1 MSSIAPL
8 DCCCLENKLK
18 IELTAFRFGIVLLI
32 VQLLGWFWGLY
43 GVERDIHQ
51 GDVYRIIYVHVPTCL
66 TAFACAFYLFLCSI
80 YALYKK
86 NTTSLLWGQASAELG
101 LLFTVL
107 GLVTGSIWGRV
118 TWGVWW
124 TWDARLLTTFIL
136 GVLFA
141 AYLLLQSALPS
152 GIGKVK
158 ASAALGL
165 LIFVDV
171 PIIYKSVTWWRTLHQ
186 PPSIGTGTMSSE
198 IITLLLI
205 TIAASL
211 LFMTWLLFA
220 RVKNLQL
227 RYRANELV
235 SRIQ

>member
-1 MSSIAPL
+1 MKA
-8 DCCCLENKLK
+8 EFA
-18 IELTAFRFGIVLLI
+18 AFRFGVIFFGI
-32 VQLLGWFWGLY
+32 QLLCWGWGLY

-66 TAFACAFYLFLCSI
+66 TAFVCALYLFVCSI
-80 YALYKK
+80 YALRKK
-86 NTTSLLWGQASAELG
+86 TTASLLWGQASAELG

-141 AYLLLQSALPS
+141 AYLLLQSAMPS
-152 GIGKVK
+152 GVAKVK
-158 ASAALGL
+158 ASAVLGV
-165 LIFVDV
+165 LIFIDV
-171 PIIYKSVTWWRTLHQ
+171 PIVYKSVTWWRTLHQ

-198 IITLLLI
+198 ILQLLL
-205 TIAASL
+205 TAIAASL
-211 LFMTWLLFA
+211 GLMTWMLFA
-220 RVKNLQL
+220 RVKNLRVQH
-227 RYRANELV
+227 RIANLV
-235 SRIQ
+235 SNMN